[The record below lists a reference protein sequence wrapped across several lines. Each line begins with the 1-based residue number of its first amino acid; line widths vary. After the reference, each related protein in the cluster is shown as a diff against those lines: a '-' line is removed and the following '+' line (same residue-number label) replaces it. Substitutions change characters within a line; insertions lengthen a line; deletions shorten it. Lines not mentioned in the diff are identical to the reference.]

1 MCDCCSVP
9 SDDAAQDA
17 QPDMTFTVITAL
29 DESAASDD
37 CCSTNG
43 GETLAVEVATQ
54 SAVAVQHCPVCGKRG
69 KKVDTQTVK
78 AMLSVSLEEIRPV
91 SYRFCRTETCSV
103 VYFAE
108 DGAQVFGETALREQ
122 VHQKH
127 LDEDDV
133 FACYCFRHT
142 PGTIREEI
150 MTTGESTAVARI
162 NAGIKAGQCACEVR
176 NPQGS
181 CCLGNVTATVKR
193 IQAALEPMAAD

>member
-17 QPDMTFTVITAL
+17 QPDMTFTVVSAL
-29 DESAASDD
+29 DESAASND
-37 CCSTNG
+37 CCSTS
-43 GETLAVEVATQ
+43 GETFA
-54 SAVAVQHCPVCGKRG
+54 SAARPAAAVQHCPVCGKRG

-78 AMLSVSLEEIRPV
+78 AMLAVSLEEVRPV
-91 SYRFCRTETCSV
+91 GYRFCRTEDCSV

-108 DGAQVFGETALREQ
+108 DGEQVFGEATLREQ

-127 LDEDDV
+127 PDAEDV

-150 MTTGESTAVARI
+150 MTTGESTVVARI

-181 CCLGNVTATVKR
+181 CCLGNVTAAVKR

>member
-1 MCDCCSVP
+1 MSDCCSVP
-9 SDDAAQDA
+9 SDSADPRARAEMA
-17 QPDMTFTVITAL
+17 FTVVAP
-29 DESAASDD
+29 DQSAAADD

-43 GETLAVEVATQ
+43 GETSTAAAPQAAT
-54 SAVAVQHCPVCGKRG
+54 VQHCPVCGKRG

-91 SYRFCRTETCSV
+91 GYRFCRTEACTV

-108 DGAQVFGETALREQ
+108 DGSQVFGETALREQ

-127 LDEDDV
+127 LDAEDV
-133 FACYCFRHT
+133 FVCYCFRHT

-150 MTTGESTAVARI
+150 MITGESTAVARI

-193 IQAALEPMAAD
+193 VQAALEPMAAD